1 MQIIHPLNEFIYSIF
16 PQVDEGDTAGLKQAL
31 EQFYTLKGFTPEVS
45 IDGDYV
51 TITLAQYQQPPVKPE
66 YEKAM
71 QFCMAGDYAKAKP
84 MLEKLIA
91 EDPTKSEYY
100 RIMGQMLSDEGD
112 QDTAIDYLIDAL
124 RWNPENG
131 WALLMMGNIFAKFK
145 DDLPTA
151 MTYYEQALAANPD
164 DYITMTN
171 IGAKLMEAGQQKEA
185 QRYFEAA
192 LSVDDTYPNTHYAL
206 ALMYKQQGNLL
217 HAFEGFIKVLRLAK
231 DDDGMHQ
238 NALQQAVDIA
248 QAYLN
253 ERQALHLPS
262 EYAKTLED
270 RGAAAIQLEENKD
283 ITTAAKIEFAERYGR
298 DYHLVQYN
306 PKYPAYPHLIMHEL
320 THLEFVLDAREAGAN
335 KVFYATADHRAAYDK
350 KLKTWRKNMRKQ
362 GLEEESMTEFTRQ
375 MFEGLNGQIFN
386 TPVDLFIEQQL
397 YNRYP
402 ELRPYQFLSFYQLVK
417 ESIEAVTREDIKRY
431 TPRETLSASKTYN
444 MVLALQFREMYGIDL
459 LNEFQASKNEQAVAQ
474 SLYEEYLD
482 YKDDKEPAEEYEL
495 IQHWGEDLKLDAYF
509 DLRQEPT
516 ASAAEDLLSSIEQDP
531 YSMETDDPQREK
543 QMRDFLEAQGKG
555 DLNMAV
561 VMYMVEAL
569 NYFKA
574 MPKED
579 IKKIA
584 FEIAMLG
591 RQGFDPKK
599 DGYRIST
606 IKGKTFSGYHIL
618 AYYYVSWALAIPEML
633 GKLQLPYDGEYEAAK
648 EMLESQ

>member
-31 EQFYTLKGFTPEVS
+31 EQFYTQKGFSPEVS
-45 IDGDYV
+45 IDDDYV
-51 TITLAQYQQPPVKPE
+51 TITLAQDQQPPVKPE

-71 QFCMAGDYAKAKP
+71 QLCMAGEYAKAKP
-84 MLEKLIA
+84 ILEKLIA
-91 EDPTKSEYY
+91 EDPSKSEYY

-171 IGAKLMEAGQQKEA
+171 IGAKLMQAGQQKEA

-206 ALMYKQQGNLL
+206 ALMYMQQGNLL
-217 HAFEGFIKVLRLAK
+217 DAFEGFIKVLRLAK

-238 NALQQAVDIA
+238 NALQQAMDIA

-253 ERQALHLPS
+253 EGKALHLPS

-298 DYHLVQYN
+298 DYHLVRYN

-459 LNEFQASKNEQAVAQ
+459 LQEFQASKNEHSIAQ

-482 YKDDKEPAEEYEL
+482 YKDDKEPGEEYEL
-495 IQHWGEDLKLDAYF
+495 IQHWSEDLKLDEYF

-516 ASAAEDLLSSIEQDP
+516 ANAAEDLLSSIEQDP
-531 YSMETDDPQREK
+531 YDMETDDPQREK

-599 DGYRIST
+599 DGYRISA

-633 GKLQLPYDGEYEAAK
+633 PQLQLPYDGEYKAA
-648 EMLESQ
+648 